1 MKYFIIGDVHG
12 CFDELRDLLDKAA
25 LSEGDEI
32 ISVGDM
38 VNRGPDSVRALDF
51 FRTTPNARAV
61 LGNQELKHVRAQQG
75 ELLPSLVVLLTRW
88 QFGDDYAAACD
99 YMASLPLYIELPDA
113 VIAHGYYEPGVPL
126 AEQQKRVLVG
136 TMGAELYLQATY
148 ERPWY
153 EYYDGDKA
161 LIVGHRDYSD
171 FKMQPLIY
179 KERVWGIDTRCV
191 YGGSLTGLL
200 LPDFRLISVPARR
213 DHWAHVWRRYYEE

>member
-51 FRTTPNARAV
+51 FRTTSNARAV
-61 LGNQELKHVRAQQG
+61 MGNQELKHVRARQG
-75 ELLPSLVVLLTRW
+75 EPLPSLVVLLTRW
-88 QFGDDYAAACD
+88 QFGDGYADACD
-99 YMASLPLYIELPDA
+99 YMANLPLYIELPDA
-113 VIAHGYYEPGVPL
+113 IIVHGYYEPGVLL

-136 TMGAELYLQATY
+136 TMGAELYLQANY

-179 KERVWGIDTRCV
+179 RERVWGIDTRCV

-200 LPDFRLISVPARR
+200 LPEFRLISVPARR
-213 DHWAHVWRRYYEE
+213 DHWAHVRQRYYEE